1 MDTRLYRSRDDR
13 MIGGVA
19 GGLAD
24 YLGVD
29 PSLVRIGW
37 VLLFLA
43 GGIGLLLYIV
53 MWIVVPEES
62 DLSPEE
68 FAAASAGGAAG
79 APGAA
84 APGTTGGP
92 AGAPVDWRTQRA
104 AERDARRAA
113 KRARRAANPAEGR
126 TVGLVVGGFLV
137 LVGIAFLLREFI
149 PAINFDL
156 FWPILLVLLGV
167 VVLVAAFRPG
177 GPAGGGGR
185 P

>member
-13 MIGGVA
+13 MLGGVA

-53 MWIVVPEES
+53 MWIVVPEED

-68 FAAASAGGAAG
+68 LAAARTASGA
-79 APGAA
+79 
-84 APGTTGGP
+84 GGP
-92 AGAPVDWRTQRA
+92 APAGTTTSGTSVDWRTQRA

-113 KRARRAANPAEGR
+113 RQARRAANPAAGR
-126 TVGLVVGGFLV
+126 TAALVIGGLLV
-137 LVGIAFLLREFI
+137 LVGVGFLLRDLI
-149 PAINFDL
+149 PAFNFDYV
-156 FWPILLVLLGV
+156 WPLILVILGV

-177 GPAGGGGR
+177 GLGGSGSGGSR
-185 P
+185 